1 MPTASQHNPTT
12 PKEHD
17 NTSRPSALQR
27 MLPSPI
33 SHKSKTLHPR
43 LLRHVRNQPC
53 EIGKARVCH
62 QVRCLMPRHYSMQY
76 RWSGSGRDSGCSP
89 EVRFVITPNIYN
101 HKVVKFDHFKIWV
114 VQHLPR
120 PNKLGGQT
128 PRKAHFTRVCV
139 SRRRQ
144 RLWHNCQQL
153 GDLLRVA
160 GGAGSDTA
168 AEAVDGRA
176 KAEGMWECRRV
187 KIFTNYRSACAAR
200 NLASERLKADGPPK
214 NLYSLSVR
222 RSPNLSLSE
231 TRFSVQIKSANW
243 NNM

>member
-120 PNKLGGQT
+120 PNKLGGQ
-128 PRKAHFTRVCV
+128 ACIASRVEVKKLCTEVRVGTSADV
-139 SRRRQ
+139 SIRA
-144 RLWHNCQQL
+144 
-153 GDLLRVA
+153 LRSS
-160 GGAGSDTA
+160 GGL
-168 AEAVDGRA
+168 E
-176 KAEGMWECRRV
+176 
-187 KIFTNYRSACAAR
+187 
-200 NLASERLKADGPPK
+200 
-214 NLYSLSVR
+214 
-222 RSPNLSLSE
+222 SP
-231 TRFSVQIKSANW
+231 
-243 NNM
+243 

>member
-101 HKVVKFDHFKIWV
+101 HKVVKFDHFRIWV

-120 PNKLGGQT
+120 PNKLGKLGGQT
-128 PRKAHFTRVCV
+128 PRRAHFQGFCV
-139 SRRRQ
+139 SPRRQ
-144 RLWHNCQQL
+144 RLWQHCQQL
-153 GDLLRVA
+153 GDFLRVA
-160 GGAGSDTA
+160 GGVGSDAT

-176 KAEGMWECRRV
+176 KAMQLDVVDSRIVGVGWLCRNRSLIRHEGWLCCSWSVVAGRFEKLLGGGWV
-187 KIFTNYRSACAAR
+187 NGF
-200 NLASERLKADGPPK
+200 
-214 NLYSLSVR
+214 LSR
-222 RSPNLSLSE
+222 
-231 TRFSVQIKSANW
+231 
-243 NNM
+243 